1 MTQIAHLHIF
11 SNKHILRTLLLLLAF
26 CSWSTTALAAWSG
39 SGQGTQQSGTW
50 YSLYETTT
58 YSRSW
63 KNGGGE
69 LHTYSISAP
78 HTGKVY
84 FNAKTSLATTSNAKN
99 IVVEQY
105 YDNEWKSAG
114 TVSVKTS
121 YASSSYSVNIN
132 AAATQ
137 VRFSVGGAYDRSLK
151 DVYVYMAQYL
161 ENPSPATTSDSR
173 LDCGTADINT
183 AATSNS
189 VTVAW
194 CNVPAMTYKIEN
206 DANNLFSV
214 SVSNNS
220 EAGKYNTATF
230 TVSYKHTKAGTH
242 TATLKITDTYGS
254 YSKTVYLTG
263 ITNKLTP
270 GITWSTNDDIF
281 NVEDELSATNANG
294 LGVTLSSTGN
304 ESYVACSGNSAV
316 MLAATSGSITINAHV
331 TGNDIYADKDFTKTI
346 SITSLEKQH
355 ITWTQDFSRLKTTD
369 ASKSITLNATS
380 DSGLPVSYELNGDK
394 TGLTLSKSGNVWT
407 LTYSAVECKNTTIVA
422 KQGGDGA
429 TYAPASSVSLPV
441 KVIDPTKVCDVN
453 NVLITSA
460 APLEMSNTS
469 QTKNIDIPST
479 MQIIVKRSNTS
490 WYATYLYGFDVE
502 FYTGRNGTG
511 DKIGNTYS
519 YSASD
524 INTSKT
530 INFTGLSREAK
541 SVKLISN
548 ALYGY
553 TVTSVTY
560 TQQKYC
566 EISRSSLSF
575 ETYPNTATTAQTFS
589 VNYANY
595 PISLECSNNK
605 FTISPL
611 SFGDCGEHDTQLVSV
626 SYTAGADEGEDSGV
640 IYIKDNTGVTLQ
652 TCSLSVEIRKLAQ
665 SITSTTIGVAYN
677 TTDRIELSPEA
688 NSGLT
693 DFDYSAKPDGVAS
706 FDGNVMTFSQSGTIA
721 ITVTQP
727 GTNVYAPTST
737 TVNNV
742 VVSKVTPTIFTNPNV
757 ATIKYKDN
765 LINGEGSQLSGG
777 RAEVTLR
784 GDEHTKVDGTF
795 TWTTPAQIT
804 DAPGAH
810 NYSVTFTPDNT
821 GMYNIKTFDM
831 SVTISR
837 ADGAIEMNNGNVK
850 VKVADVNDNLDECK
864 IDLDGLVKSKI
875 EDGNRAGAVSFE
887 VISNENKSFAS
898 IDANNVFSATK
909 VGTYTIRAT
918 QAQSTYYEAASD
930 EFKVTVERLDP
941 TIVFDNTDDPQIL
954 FSNDSVAQPAYRM
967 YNGHLI
973 DRNVQYVSDKYA
985 IYADNTKVKLFARN
999 VDVPEGSAERVVVTA
1014 STTEDAIYS
1023 AASVTVAHNY
1033 DVYAKR
1039 SPVFIMDGHENE
1051 NASKTMAIGET
1062 ATITYNENTDET
1074 FSVGTETEKDFIS
1087 YVHDKGNRTI
1097 TVTAVKGSLIGDGVQ
1112 TVTLTQP
1119 GNEALFQR
1127 QIVYTFTVKRNV
1139 SALSLDALTTSMS
1152 VEDTV
1157 ATPYS
1162 GLANTSDAVEFT
1174 CSPAGSMKMEDGK
1187 LIALQAGTNT
1197 VTFSQP
1203 TTEYW
1208 TGVSQSKTIT
1218 VSKHNA
1224 TISTELANRYA
1235 WFSTIEH
1242 PFSSTNPDVDLV
1254 ITSSDEQKA
1263 KYVAA
1268 EDKIY
1273 VYGTSGD
1280 VTFTVNQEG
1289 NYKYNPIVNYTRT
1302 FNVFKPN
1309 NHVPFTLTSSNF
1321 DDYRGGTK
1329 GNVSW
1334 DNGGVLC
1341 GGASG
1346 IGIGGP
1352 GWDWSAKY
1360 IILHFT
1366 GIPDTLTFDFVNANP
1381 TATQY
1386 GWHFYQSSN
1395 ASDWIVLS
1403 EYADL
1408 VMNATGGTS
1417 EGSEALKLNPDT
1429 RYVKLEYHGNFGGR
1443 FRNIKVTERKEIA
1456 PRKDTLDF
1464 GLGFNGNDPTTRKL
1478 ALDWYNVNTCRVY
1491 VDGADA
1497 DRFILSDESD
1507 TIYSQLDDFGDAELT
1522 LTYKHDEN
1530 SVTEHK
1536 AILHIVEVNPNGTDG
1551 ISKEVVLLGQT
1562 VRAPQTIVW
1571 REDLTP
1577 MPSEGEFE
1585 NAAYAT
1591 SGGEVVLTSLN
1602 PEYVAVSGLTLSPVA
1617 PGIARV
1623 RAYQAG
1629 NEKWAEVA
1637 DTLTIE
1643 VTTKKVQYIIWTD
1656 NLSNRKREDGET
1668 VNITLTATST
1678 AGLPI
1683 TYDLDSDAKG
1693 FASIS
1698 GSVLTLTG
1706 WGRGSVIARQVG
1718 NDEYVGVQKS
1728 KLLVSRNPDEG
1739 CKPLVGEQTEE
1750 YTIWTLGVKDIP
1762 LYGEP
1767 GTIEFDAKC
1776 DATALHGLWVAEYYD
1791 GYYHDIAEIKRLEG
1805 NNLTSSYKHFGPYD
1819 LHRTTSKVRIYTH
1832 TGATMN
1838 RTFKNVEVV
1847 LAKYLEV
1854 AENNMDFSTMDY
1866 GASKDQTFYVN
1877 YSNITGQL
1885 DVELE
1890 SPSSQFTILT
1900 PTLGEDCG
1908 DAAKDVPVHIR
1919 CVGSVIG
1926 TENNAIIISN
1936 KNQSLRVPISA
1947 TVTPVSQAITWNP
1960 TLNIHTTDNVQLSAT
1975 ATSTLEVTFTSNN
1988 AEIAEPYRKDNGTWW
2003 LNIHKQG
2010 NVEIVAHQAGNEYW
2024 RAAEDQTREFHIS
2037 RVTPNILV
2045 YPTATGVTLPNTLS
2059 ASTLVGGS
2067 VENDIEGSFQ
2077 WQNSSQA
2084 VTRGTESYGAMFAPE
2099 NGNYYDTVRFNVS
2112 VEIIKTPQIITW
2124 DRADVTEQWCNDTIV
2139 CDASSSSNQ
2148 PITYHSSDSSVAY
2161 VIADTLRIFKY
2172 GTITITAEQAGD
2184 EDFDAASVSKQ
2195 ITLKRAIVTLTLPE
2209 PSDMFVHHYLTNS
2222 VLNNGSATAK
2232 GKPVG
2237 GVFTWQ
2243 KDSLM
2248 DVPGAN
2254 DNCVALF
2261 TPFNTDIYAPQT
2273 CSLTVNVLRYA
2284 PGVSTNDLTTDPA
2297 PRGTKLSELVL
2308 RGSATLIDDKDPER
2322 PVINGTYSWK
2332 DPGYEPT
2339 ENETSAIYV
2348 FHPDNSTWY
2357 NDLEISVPIFIS
2369 KYTPRITQTLVASD
2383 ITYGQALSASTF
2395 SGSFIA
2401 WDSIRDVKVNGSYA
2415 WVDGSQVLDAG
2426 DYNESVRFTPTKT
2439 AWYESVEFEVAV
2451 HVNKATPSV
2460 SVTATEINIGD
2471 KLKDSYLE
2479 STGTP
2484 GTPEWA
2490 SCLDLDTIFGR
2501 EGNYNLPYEFT
2512 PDDASNYTT
2521 KTGTVTLRVG
2531 TGDLY
2536 VFSAK
2541 AGNHKWDNEDNWENY
2556 MGVPGKDANVLI
2568 NSSVEI
2574 ESTVDIDKLTI
2585 KAGVEVVVKD
2595 GGSLTIKSGSVP
2607 GRNYGN
2613 LRVASGGKASLPA
2626 NVGINDL
2633 TIEAALGNYVKR
2645 IPASSAQVDGASL
2658 SNVNGNVYFQLSF
2671 DPSGKISAGWYDF
2684 VVPFEVEVV
2693 GGIYSVSNSS
2703 SPLINRVDFGIMEF
2717 REDKRALNEKAW
2729 YWCYGTL
2736 EPGRLYSITLDDCH
2750 PERNTYLFK
2759 KKAGSSIGASSSY
2772 NAVCSGAATKSIASS
2787 DKGWNGLGNGT
2798 LRYCQVSLGKDTKIQ
2813 VYDHDNA
2820 CYVPLDAAD
2829 YSYAIGTAFFVQ
2841 VSSNQS
2847 IDLRAV
2853 NDNVN
2858 KRFLAP
2864 AREDETI
2871 EEFRL
2876 ALTMEGEDAA
2886 SDHLWVSASE
2896 EATGEY
2902 VIGKDLGKMGEL
2914 TNSKVA
2920 RMWAKNNGMSL
2931 CDIEMPMVYGE
2942 ANCELNMYAPKQATY
2957 TLAIEEAP
2965 EDADLFLTYNGK
2977 VIWNL
2982 TSSPAQIVL
2991 NQGLKTDFG
3000 LILKSHNT
3008 PGIAEGVDYTD
3019 EENHSV
3025 RKVLIDNIIYVIT
3038 PDGAMYDVNGKLV
3051 R

>member
-1 MTQIAHLHIF
+1 MQIIKNKIF
-11 SNKHILRTLLLLLAF
+11 TLFTLLFLLVFGGFTTEVWGWAGAKVYVYSNPSGGGYVYVNTSNSGPGSYSLTSDDASKSNNLAISSKNWDF
-26 CSWSTTALAAWSG
+26 YLFASAKSGYTFKGWATSDNTNSVESTTRTGYKVNKTGYVGVSYTEYRYYAIFARLAGSPASG
-39 SGQGTQQSGTW
+39 NTLSFGNATVTETSGWQTITI
-50 YSLYETTT
+50 
-58 YSRSW
+58 
-63 KNGGGE
+63 N
-69 LHTYSISAP
+69 HA
-78 HTGKVY
+78 H
-84 FNAKTSLATTSNAKN
+84 
-99 IVVEQY
+99 
-105 YDNEWKSAG
+105 AG
-114 TVSVKTS
+114 TVSISKSGHSDDFFIGESEDATSELESFESVSETTKTLHIQFRPTSNNLRTCTLTVSSNNGLSSLTYYLQGTGYAKPSITWVNEDGAEVTSGEVTLGRGEIIKATCATEQAITYSDYNSTYFEPVTYEGGPALRVKNNFTGTFSNLNVRANLAANNSSYIAAYSEDFKLNVTS
-121 YASSSYSVNIN
+121 LTPQRIVWEDDITDLDNSKIFPYYIPLTATAYDAETNNPSGMTITYGVNTTDFVDIYNGQLRVKAIGGPTIITATAAGSSSYAPISVSKQITVSDVKT
-132 AAATQ
+132 ACATKDTDD
-137 VRFSVGGAYDRSLK
+137 GGDVNKNNSYT
-151 DVYVYMAQYL
+151 VYVSTPGKMTFYVRRDYTL
-161 ENPSPATTSDSR
+161 SKDLTVTEYDSGGKVLNTT
-173 LDCGTADINT
+173 
-183 AATSNS
+183 
-189 VTVAW
+189 
-194 CNVPAMTYKIEN
+194 
-206 DANNLFSV
+206 
-214 SVSNNS
+214 
-220 EAGKYNTATF
+220 
-230 TVSYKHTKAGTH
+230 
-242 TATLKITDTYGS
+242 TYGS
-254 YSKTVYLTG
+254 GEVGTGGSGSKKEITLQPTTASVKFSSNANLTYHITSIQTERITSVSKDKNEITYAAYKSMESSAQLSITYSNVPVYLSFKHGASSKWSMDKSKIGGCGKRGSEAITLTFSAEQAGDYSDTLYIKSNTG
-263 ITNKLTP
+263 KDYGFVKLTATVTALAQFLD
-270 GITWSTNDDIF
+270 TWNIA
-281 NVEDELSATNANG
+281 DE
-294 LGVTLSSTGN
+294 
-304 ESYVACSGNSAV
+304 Y
-316 MLAATSGSITINAHV
+316 
-331 TGNDIYADKDFTKTI
+331 Y
-346 SITSLEKQH
+346 
-355 ITWTQDFSRLKTTD
+355 TTD
-369 ASKSITLNATS
+369 QTTLNARTT
-380 DSGLPVSYELNGDK
+380 EDK
-394 TGLTLSKSGNVWT
+394 TNFEFSVQSSSPAN
-407 LTYSAVECKNTTIVA
+407 IV
-422 KQGGDGA
+422 
-429 TYAPASSVSLPV
+429 
-441 KVIDPTKVCDVN
+441 
-453 NVLITSA
+453 
-460 APLEMSNTS
+460 
-469 QTKNIDIPST
+469 NIDANGVMNFNGSGTAVIKAFCP
-479 MQIIVKRSNTS
+479 
-490 WYATYLYGFDVE
+490 AYGIYE
-502 FYTGRNGTG
+502 
-511 DKIGNTYS
+511 
-519 YSASD
+519 
-524 INTSKT
+524 
-530 INFTGLSREAK
+530 E
-541 SVKLISN
+541 
-548 ALYGY
+548 
-553 TVTSVTY
+553 
-560 TQQKYC
+560 
-566 EISRSSLSF
+566 F
-575 ETYPNTATTAQTFS
+575 ETTHN
-589 VNYANY
+589 
-595 PISLECSNNK
+595 I
-605 FTISPL
+605 TI
-611 SFGDCGEHDTQLVSV
+611 
-626 SYTAGADEGEDSGV
+626 
-640 IYIKDNTGVTLQ
+640 
-652 TCSLSVEIRKLAQ
+652 
-665 SITSTTIGVAYN
+665 
-677 TTDRIELSPEA
+677 
-688 NSGLT
+688 
-693 DFDYSAKPDGVAS
+693 
-706 FDGNVMTFSQSGTIA
+706 
-721 ITVTQP
+721 
-727 GTNVYAPTST
+727 
-737 TVNNV
+737 
-742 VVSKVTPTIFTNPNV
+742 SKVTPTIFTNPNV

-784 GDEHTKVDGTF
+784 GVEHTKVDGTF

-804 DAPGAH
+804 DAPGTH
-810 NYSVTFTPDNT
+810 NYSVTFTPENT
-821 GMYNIKTFDM
+821 GMYSAKTFAM

-837 ADGAIEMNNGNVK
+837 ADGGITMTDGEVK
-850 VKVADVNDNLDECK
+850 VKVAGINDDLDECK
-864 IDLDGLVKSKI
+864 IDLDDLIDSKI
-875 EDGNRAGAVSFE
+875 IDAGRAGSVSFK
-887 VISNENKSFAS
+887 VIGENEEYAS
-898 IDANNVFSATK
+898 INNNVFSATA
-909 VGTYTIRAT
+909 VGTYTIVAT
-918 QAQSTYYEAASD
+918 QAQTDYYEAATDTFSV
-930 EFKVTVERLDP
+930 EVERLMP
-941 TIVFDNTDDPQIL
+941 TIVFDNTDDPQIVY
-954 FSNDSVAQPAYRM
+954 SGDEIDKPAYRM

-973 DRNVQYVSDKYA
+973 DRNVQYVSDNYA

-1139 SALSLDALTTSMS
+1139 SALSLDVLTTLMS

-1157 ATPYS
+1157 ATPYA

-1208 TGVSQSKTIT
+1208 TGVSQSKTIK

-1309 NHVPFTLTSSNF
+1309 NHVPFTLTEGNF

-1341 GGASG
+1341 GRASG
-1346 IGIGGP
+1346 IGIGGA

-1507 TIYSQLDDFGDAELT
+1507 TIYSRLDDFGDAELT

-1706 WGRGSVIARQVG
+1706 WGRGTVFARQEG
-1718 NDEYVGVQKS
+1718 TDEYVGVQKS

-1776 DATALHGLWVAEYYD
+1776 DATALYGLWVAEYYD

-1908 DAAKDVPVHIR
+1908 DAAKDVPVRIR

-1975 ATSTLEVTFTSNN
+1975 ATSPLEVTFTSNN

-2099 NGNYYDTVRFNVS
+2099 NGNYFDTVRFNVS

-2232 GKPVG
+2232 GKSVG

-2322 PVINGTYSWK
+2322 PVISGTYSWK
-2332 DPGYEPT
+2332 YPDYEPT

-2348 FHPDNSTWY
+2348 FHPVNSTWY

-2426 DYNESVRFTPTKT
+2426 DYNESVRFTPTNT

-2460 SVTATEINIGD
+2460 SVTASEITIGQ

-2484 GTPEWA
+2484 GTPVWA
-2490 SCLDLDTIFGR
+2490 SCLNLDTIFGR

-2541 AGNHKWDNEDNWENY
+2541 GGNHKWDNEDNWENY
-2556 MGVPGKDANVLI
+2556 MGVPVKDANVLI

-2574 ESTVDIDKLTI
+2574 ESIVDIDKLTI

-2633 TIEAALGNYVKR
+2633 TIEAALGNYVKH

-2729 YWCYGTL
+2729 YWVNGTL

-2853 NDNVN
+2853 NDNAN
-2858 KRFLAP
+2858 KRFLALS
-2864 AREDETI
+2864 RENETI

-2957 TLAIEEAP
+2957 TLAVEEAP

-2991 NQGLKTDFG
+2991 NQGMKTDFG
-3000 LILKSHNT
+3000 LILKSHNA
-3008 PGIAEGVDYTD
+3008 PEIAEGVDYTD